1 METIV
6 GSILGYFV
14 SIATSLHADAILTD
28 QKQKLAAQLR
38 PQQEARQALD
48 AFRPLPEDVRRACL
62 DLADK
67 HEWLWVS
74 PQQERLR
81 PLLREAAFQSDF
93 VEWLQAGGIPEGDA
107 VKARLLQK
115 IEAVIPPASVSASQ
129 LAFLHNHFF
138 AALEKAVFADP
149 ILANWR
155 HKLSLQ
161 YLSQQVTKL
170 QLLNEEAAGIY
181 SLARQNEALDLYCQ
195 KALAAWDII
204 DLNNLPEG
212 DSQLATQ
219 TLLLRSLYMP
229 LRLAFEPAQRQASED
244 AMVAKLEELRSA
256 SRRRDAGHSAAR
268 DPSQMGAVGAPIAIG
283 ERLASSQRLVLLG
296 DPGGGKTTMLRWLAT
311 VYLLRHKNDPA
322 VDQIPDAQTLPVRPW
337 IPVLIRC
344 RDLGPADL
352 SRAFTDVLWMHLAKT
367 ELQPDEAKIM
377 NTVVLD
383 RIAKGEILL
392 LVDGLDEITDQ
403 SVRTLFCQQL
413 ERTAARYPEAPILVT
428 SRIVGYREM
437 PDRLRAGFEH
447 GMISDLRPEDKDAFA
462 RRWVEVTEAYQAS
475 AEKAKSAQE
484 LINALHCNDRIERM
498 TGNPMLLTT
507 LALVK
512 RKVGKLPTRRN
523 ELYAEAVSVLLNW
536 NPNYYETIDKKEALP
551 QLGYLAFEM
560 CRRGVQSLTGDE
572 LLDLLDQFRSD
583 YPNIRAV
590 ANHEPQAFMEL
601 LEARSSLLMRS
612 GDVWQAQQLQ
622 EDSVWE
628 FRHLTF
634 QEYLAARAL
643 LEGRYKDRDKTMPL
657 AQQVAPLAAPLT
669 APLTAPMRKQRQLD
683 LDQPGQE
690 VSVDDSGDEA
700 TVPDSWREALRLLV
714 SDCRDD
720 EVDDVL
726 LSIVHPGPAEEA
738 AQSERPRAVLAA
750 QCLAEEPNVSED
762 TARQVLK
769 RFVAL
774 IDNNDGQAEIQS
786 NLETAALE
794 VWQSSWSE
802 TLRSCLLEAFCAGT
816 ATNSG
821 GVLAQLL
828 GASRAGSS
836 PGAIDDPSAWLASLQ
851 SPNPDEAICAAL
863 QVVEAGYQGCLA
875 TLDGLAEGLLLL
887 LARGGA
893 PAHAAAWAL
902 AWLSV
907 DQQAAAPSARSQA
920 RNRFEPPLGSSQP
933 PQAPRPG
940 WQPAAQHLEAL
951 LNALAAAGQP
961 ASDLKRHLL
970 NLFARAAG
978 QPAVLQPA
986 LLPPALLAALDQQL
1000 GARLVN
1006 SGQLPEAL
1014 RSAGVVVLALFGR
1027 ERLIQEIAQDAGL
1040 PVGLRRQAVEC
1051 LGLMASR
1058 SHDRQQRQ
1066 RIEAFLE
1073 AQLRGSSLDLL
1084 IAAEADWTEHDRR
1097 LPLLQGA
1104 ARALQLAAAVDLPL
1118 LGHGPGRVVPMLSIS
1133 ALQQEEGL
1141 RLRTQLVTPAV
1152 WRLPLPAGE
1161 QLELV
1166 LVQGGDYLIGS
1177 PQSEEGRGIYT
1188 YFGQN
1193 CEGVDVEAQRRV
1205 ESKDFALARQAITQ
1219 AQWRAV
1225 ASLPRLERDLDPN
1238 PGSFEAMDLW
1248 EAHGQPGG
1256 LPVDCVS
1263 WNDCQEWLRRLN
1275 RWLQEQWPQLGG
1287 QGLPPQ
1293 LALPGEG
1300 QWELACRAGASTPF
1314 HFGPI
1319 VDSTWANFDGGYLY
1333 GPSRKGSYRQRPV
1346 PVGSFGLVNQWGLAE
1361 MHGQIWEWC
1370 GDQWHPDP
1378 IGQGWPSDGEPWQGL
1393 DSSLRDSGSSQV
1405 KGRLLRGGS
1414 WSDFPGICR
1423 SADRYIFPPDGRG
1436 FTIGFRVCCLP
1447 QDLILYP

>member
-1 METIV
+1 MEAII
-6 GSILGYFV
+6 GSILSYIV
-14 SIATSLHADAILTD
+14 SLATSLHADAILTD

-38 PQQEARQALD
+38 PEEEARQALN
-48 AFRPLPEDVRRACL
+48 AFRPLPEDVRRACV
-62 DLADK
+62 DLAGK
-67 HEWLWVS
+67 HEQLWVS

-81 PLLREAAFQSDF
+81 PLLSDAAFQSDF

-107 VKARLLQK
+107 VKARMLQK

-138 AALEKAVFADP
+138 EALEKAVFADP

-161 YLSQQVTKL
+161 YLGQQVSEL
-170 QLLNEEAAGIY
+170 RRINEEAAGIY
-181 SLARQNEALDLYCQ
+181 CADRQTEALDLYCQ

-212 DSQLATQ
+212 DSHLATQ

-229 LRLAFEPAQRQASED
+229 LRLAFEPAQRESSEE
-244 AMVAKLEELRSA
+244 AMVSKLEELRSA

-268 DPSQMGAVGAPIAIG
+268 EPSQMEAVGAPMPIG
-283 ERLASSQRLVLLG
+283 ERLATSQRLVVLG

-322 VDQIPDAQTLPVRPW
+322 VDQIPDAQTLPTRPW

-344 RDLGPADL
+344 RDLGLADL
-352 SRAFTDVLWMHLAKT
+352 CRAFTDVLWMHLTKT
-367 ELQPDEAKIM
+367 ELQPEEAKIM
-377 NTVVLD
+377 NSVILD

-403 SVRTLFCQQL
+403 RVRTLFCQQL

-462 RRWVEVTEAYQAS
+462 NRWVEVTESYQAS
-475 AEKAKSAQE
+475 AEKAKCAQE
-484 LINALHCNDRIERM
+484 LINALHSNDRIERM

-590 ANHEPQAFMEL
+590 TNHNPQAFMEL

-612 GDVWQAQQLQ
+612 GDVWQLQRLQ
-622 EDSVWE
+622 EESVWE

-657 AQQVAPLAAPLT
+657 AQQVAPLAAPIAT
-669 APLTAPMRKQRQLD
+669 QMRKDRKLN
-683 LDQPGQE
+683 LDQLGQGATVE
-690 VSVDDSGDEA
+690 GLLGAA

-726 LSIVHPGPAEEA
+726 LSILHPGPAEDA
-738 AQSERPRAVLAA
+738 AKSERPRAVLAA
-750 QCLAEEPNVSED
+750 QCLAEEPNVSEN
-762 TARQVLK
+762 TARQVLLQ
-769 RFVAL
+769 FVAL
-774 IDNNDGQAEIQS
+774 IDTNDGQGEIQTS
-786 NLETAALE
+786 LETAALE

-802 TLRSCLLEAFCAGT
+802 TLRSCLLEAFCGGSET
-816 ATNSG
+816 AASNCG

-828 GASRAGSS
+828 GTNRAGSA
-836 PGAIDDPSAWLASLQ
+836 PGIDDGSAAWVASLQ
-851 SPNPDEAICAAL
+851 SPHPDEVICAAL
-863 QVVEAGYQGCLA
+863 QVVEAGYQGSLA
-875 TLDGLAEGLLLL
+875 TLDGLVEGLLLL
-887 LARGGA
+887 LGRGGA
-893 PAHAAAWAL
+893 QAHAAAWAL

-907 DQQAAAPSARSQA
+907 DQHTAARGPRSQG
-920 RNRFEPPLGSSQP
+920 RNRFEPPLHSRQSTQP
-933 PQAPRPG
+933 RGG
-940 WQPAAQHLEAL
+940 WQPAVQHVEAL
-951 LNALAAAGQP
+951 IEALAAAGQP

-970 NLFARAAG
+970 SLLARAAG
-978 QPAVLQPA
+978 QPAVLQAA
-986 LLPPALLAALDQQL
+986 LIPPALLAALDQQL
-1000 GARLVN
+1000 AARLVKN
-1006 SGQLPEAL
+1006 GQLPEAL
-1014 RSAGVVVLALFGR
+1014 RSDGLVVLALFGR
-1027 ERLIQEIAQDAGL
+1027 ETPIQEVSQDAG
-1040 PVGLRRQAVEC
+1040 VTVALRCRAAEG
-1051 LGLMASR
+1051 LGLLASR
-1058 SHDRQQRQ
+1058 CDVCDHRQ

-1073 AQLRGSSLDLL
+1073 EQLRADALDLL
-1084 IAAEADWTEHDRR
+1084 VEGEAGWAEHDRR
-1097 LPLLQGA
+1097 LPPLQGA
-1104 ARALQLAAAVDLPL
+1104 SRALQLAASADLPL
-1118 LGHGPGRVVPMLSIS
+1118 LGSGPGHEVPMLTLT
-1133 ALQQEEGL
+1133 ALQEGEAL
-1141 RLRTQLVTPAV
+1141 RIRTEVVTPAV
-1152 WRLPLPAGE
+1152 WKLPLPGGE

-1166 LVQGGDYLIGS
+1166 LVPGGEYGIGS
-1177 PQSEEGRGIYT
+1177 PEGETGRDVYT
-1188 YFGQN
+1188 GFLQK
-1193 CEGVDVEAQRRV
+1193 CEGMDVEAQRTV
-1205 ESKDFALARQAITQ
+1205 NLKDFALVRHPITQ

-1225 ASLPRLERDLDPN
+1225 ASLPQQERELNPA
-1238 PGSFEAMDLW
+1238 PGSYKPDDLW
-1248 EAHGQPGG
+1248 ERFAQPGG
-1256 LPVDCVS
+1256 LPVDNVS
-1263 WNDCQEWLRRLN
+1263 WFDCQELLGRLN
-1275 RWLQEQWPQLGG
+1275 RWLLEQWSGLGG
-1287 QGLPPQ
+1287 LGDPPQ

-1300 QWELACRAGASTPF
+1300 QWEAACRAGAGTPF
-1314 HFGPI
+1314 HFG
-1319 VDSTWANFDGGYLY
+1319 DTLDASWANYNGGYTY
-1333 GPSRKGSYRQRPV
+1333 GLGRKGAYRQRPV
-1346 PVGSFGLVNQWGLAE
+1346 PVGFFGLVNRWGLAE
-1361 MHGQIWEWC
+1361 MHGQMFEWC
-1370 GDQWHPDP
+1370 GDQWHPNP
-1378 IGQGWPSDGEPWQGL
+1378 TGESWPSDGQPWEGV
-1393 DSSLRDSGSSQV
+1393 DPSLEALGSVQEDW
-1405 KGRLLRGGS
+1405 KLLRGGS
-1414 WSDFPGICR
+1414 WFVVPHGCR
-1423 SADRYIFPPDGRG
+1423 AAIRYSALPAGVNTSYGVRP
-1436 FTIGFRVCCLP
+1436 CCLLP
-1447 QDLILYP
+1447 PGFLLGS